1 MHTSRRPEADLLAV
15 AARYAAD
22 PTGWPVP
29 VRFDPEQRWY
39 ARLATGPDH
48 EVWALSWLP
57 GQGTDLHD
65 HGGASGAFLVV
76 AGVLTEETVGGG
88 RLRPR
93 RLVTGAGRR
102 FGPAHVHVVTNRDDQ
117 PAVSVHVYRP
127 ALRRMTR
134 YQLEDGLLRAAEVA
148 EAGVAW

>member
-1 MHTSRRPEADLLAV
+1 MTHRTTDLLAV
-15 AARYAAD
+15 AARWAAD
-22 PTGWPVP
+22 PGGWPEP
-29 VRFDPEQRWY
+29 LRFDPVTRWY
-39 ARLATGPDH
+39 ARLAADADH

-65 HGGASGAFLVV
+65 HGGSAGAFLVV
-76 AGVLTEETVGGG
+76 AGVLTEETVSGG
-88 RLRPR
+88 RLRPH
-93 RLVTGAGRR
+93 RLPAGAGRR
-102 FGPAHVHVVTNRDDQ
+102 FGARHVHLVANRGDA

-134 YQLEDGLLRAAEVA
+134 YDLTGGRLRVAEVA

>member
-1 MHTSRRPEADLLAV
+1 MTSSDPSDLLAV
-15 AARYAAD
+15 AARWAD

-29 VRFDPEQRWY
+29 LRFDHAQRWY
-39 ARLATGPDH
+39 ARLAADAEH

-65 HGGASGAFLVV
+65 HGGSSGAFLVV
-76 AGVLTEETVGGG
+76 AGALTEETVTGG
-88 RLRPR
+88 RLRPHQ
-93 RLVTGAGRR
+93 LAAGAGRR
-102 FGPAHVHVVTNRDDQ
+102 FGPRHVHVVTNRSGQ
-117 PAVSVHVYRP
+117 PAASVHVYRP

-134 YQLEDGLLRAAEVA
+134 YRLDAGRLLVAEVA

>member
-1 MHTSRRPEADLLAV
+1 MTDLLAV
-15 AARYAAD
+15 AAGYAD
-22 PTGWPVP
+22 PATWPVP
-29 VRFDPEQRWY
+29 LRFDPTTRWY
-39 ARLATGPDH
+39 ARLAATDEH

-65 HGGASGAFLVV
+65 HGGSRGAFLVV
-76 AGVLTEETVGGG
+76 AGELTEWTVSGA
-88 RLRPR
+88 RMRPH
-93 RLVTGAGRR
+93 LLATGAGRR
-102 FGPAHVHVVTNRDDQ
+102 FGARHVHEVANCGDE

-134 YQLEDGLLRAAEVA
+134 YRIVDGRLRVAEVA

>member
-1 MHTSRRPEADLLAV
+1 MTSPDPSDLLAV
-15 AARYAAD
+15 AARWAD
-22 PTGWPVP
+22 PTRWPVSL
-29 VRFDPEQRWY
+29 RFDRAERWY
-39 ARLATGPDH
+39 ARLAADDGH

-65 HGGASGAFLVV
+65 HGGSSGAFLVV
-76 AGVLTEETVGGG
+76 AGSLVEETVAGG
-88 RLRPR
+88 RLRPH
-93 RLVTGAGRR
+93 RLAAGAGRR
-102 FGPAHVHVVTNRDDQ
+102 FGPRHVHVVTNRGDW

-134 YQLEDGLLRAAEVA
+134 YRLAAGRLLVAEVA

>member
-1 MHTSRRPEADLLAV
+1 MVASRRPEVDLLAV

-22 PTGWPVP
+22 QAGWPVP
-29 VRFDPEQRWY
+29 LRFDPEQRWY
-39 ARLATGPDH
+39 ARLAVAADH

-65 HGGASGAFLVV
+65 HGGSSGA
-76 AGVLTEETVGGG
+76 
-88 RLRPR
+88 R
-93 RLVTGAGRR
+93 
-102 FGPAHVHVVTNRDDQ
+102 HVHVVTNRDDQ

-127 ALRRMTR
+127 GLTRMTR
-134 YQLEDGLLRAAEVA
+134 YRLVGGLLRAAEVA

>member
-1 MHTSRRPEADLLAV
+1 MHTPEPDLLAV
-15 AARYAAD
+15 ARRWTDPAAWPWPLRYD
-22 PTGWPVP
+22 P
-29 VRFDPEQRWY
+29 DQRWY
-39 ARLATGPDH
+39 ARLAAGVDH

-65 HGGASGAFLVV
+65 HGGSSGAFLVV
-76 AGVLTEETVGGG
+76 AGVLTEETVGAG

-93 RLVTGAGRR
+93 RLAAGAGRR
-102 FGPAHVHVVTNRDDQ
+102 FGARHVHVVTNRDTV

-134 YQLEDGLLRAAEVA
+134 YLLADGRLRVAEVA

>member
-1 MHTSRRPEADLLAV
+1 MNRNAPQPDLLAV
-15 AARYAAD
+15 AARWAAD
-22 PTGWPVP
+22 PAGWPVP
-29 VRFDPEQRWY
+29 LRFDPAERWY
-39 ARLATGPDH
+39 GRLAAAVDH

-65 HGGASGAFLVV
+65 HGGSSGAFLVV
-76 AGVLTEETVGGG
+76 AGALTEETVSAG

-93 RLVTGAGRR
+93 RLAAGAGRR
-102 FGPAHVHVVTNRDDQ
+102 FGARHVHLVANRGDE

-134 YQLEDGLLRAAEVA
+134 YQLTDGRLRVAEVA